1 MGGGGHHGPSPS
13 PPPSAACTAACNAT
27 CGADKADPSKCGACV
42 QAHSAQ
48 LELACGGGQKQLQ
61 AAAEALCYGGG
72 GGGGMSI
79 FKYISPLASVR
90 SPPRPPRALPP
101 QLRSSIE
108 SIHLNPG
115 ESEHPL
121 TASV

>member
-1 MGGGGHHGPSPS
+1 MCLHCSCATISRKAVGREFIRDTMGGGGHHGPSPS

-27 CGADKADPSKCGACV
+27 CGADKAVPSKCGACV

-72 GGGGMSI
+72 GGGGGMSI

-90 SPPRPPRALPP
+90 SPPVPPALP
-101 QLRSSIE
+101 
-108 SIHLNPG
+108 N
-115 ESEHPL
+115 
-121 TASV
+121 